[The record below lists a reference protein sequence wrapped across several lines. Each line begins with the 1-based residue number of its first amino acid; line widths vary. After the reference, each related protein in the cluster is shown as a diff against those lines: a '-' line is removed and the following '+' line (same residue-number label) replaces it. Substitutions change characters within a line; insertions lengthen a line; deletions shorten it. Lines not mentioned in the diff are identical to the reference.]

1 MTLVIGQPGP
11 LASQVCTLYL
21 FNFLRFFQPD
31 TLKGSITFIYTQ
43 RISVSIC
50 STIQQTWLPQ
60 PLASQALW
68 PPKFPSVY
76 LFNFHDR
83 ATHKLRHNATIRAA
97 KTGGEIGGHR
107 FQSTNK
113 YFGNCQ
119 NQMSLVC
126 CMPNISVNLRCRVVK
141 NPTSKNIFLKQSLTY
156 NFNNT
161 WVKMSQKKNLH
172 CSFVCRRKW
181 LVLVLICSCSSFAAA
196 ILGLG
201 RAVA

>member
-1 MTLVIGQPGP
+1 MFKILANTTLVIGQPGP

-126 CMPNISVNLRCRVVK
+126 CMPNISVNLRCRVGK
-141 NPTSKNIFLKQSLTY
+141 NPTSKNIFLKQFLAY
-156 NFNNT
+156 NFN
-161 WVKMSQKKNLH
+161 
-172 CSFVCRRKW
+172 
-181 LVLVLICSCSSFAAA
+181 
-196 ILGLG
+196 
-201 RAVA
+201 